1 MKRPN
6 LRHGAVVGA
15 PPEFPPLDR
24 SRRRGAKEAQAAW
37 TSSVADD
44 QASPSRLGAQ
54 VWALCKLATGVA
66 LVVGAALGVAWA
78 AHRYALTSP
87 RFMIREVS
95 IEGRQRTTEA
105 ELRKRAGIEVGS
117 NIFALDTR
125 LAEKRL
131 LDDPWIR
138 EAKVWRELPGK
149 LRIQLSERDAAAVAV
164 VGGHLYLVTRTGE
177 PFKEVESGDPY
188 DLPLITGISAQSL
201 GRDRAGEASRI
212 RTALEVI
219 STYGKL
225 APSRVHPAEEVHL
238 TEGGQVVL
246 TVGKS
251 GITLHLGKGPWTKK
265 LLMAERVLGKTAAQ
279 GRTPGIVFLDN
290 EANPERVVVRMR

>member
-1 MKRPN
+1 MKRRN
-6 LRHGAVVGA
+6 LRHGAAVGA
-15 PPEFPPLDR
+15 PPEFEPEERPW
-24 SRRRGAKEAQAAW
+24 S
-37 TSSVADD
+37 SSVADG
-44 QASPSRLGAQ
+44 QPSPNRFAARAWLLLKLG
-54 VWALCKLATGVA
+54 TGVA

-87 RFMIREVS
+87 RFMIREVVV
-95 IEGRQRTTEA
+95 EGRQRTTEA
-105 ELRKRAGIEVGS
+105 ELGKLAGIQVGA
-117 NIFALDTR
+117 NIFTVDTR
-125 LAEKRL
+125 QAEKRL
-131 LDDPWIR
+131 LDNPWIR

-149 LRIQLSERDAAAVAV
+149 LRVQLSERDAAAVAV
-164 VGGHLYLVTRTGE
+164 VGGHLYLVTRMGE
-177 PFKEVESGDPY
+177 TFKEVENGDPY

-201 GRDRAGEASRI
+201 GRDRAGEVSRI
-212 RTALEVI
+212 RTALEVL

-265 LLMAERVLGKTAAQ
+265 LLMADRVLGKTAAQ

>member
-1 MKRPN
+1 MKRRN
-6 LRHGAVVGA
+6 VRHGAAVGA
-15 PPEFPPLDR
+15 PPEFPAEERPRRAWSKSVSDGQPAS
-24 SRRRGAKEAQAAW
+24 SRIAIQAW
-37 TSSVADD
+37 S
-44 QASPSRLGAQ
+44 LF
-54 VWALCKLATGVA
+54 KLATGVA

-87 RFMIREVS
+87 RFMIREVVV
-95 IEGRQRTTEA
+95 EGKQRTTDA
-105 ELRKRAGIEVGS
+105 DLQKRAGIQVGG

-125 LAEKRL
+125 QAEKRL

-149 LRIQLSERDAAAVAV
+149 LRVELSERDAAAVAV

-177 PFKEVESGDPY
+177 TFKEVESGDPY

-201 GRDRAGEASRI
+201 GRDRTGETSRI
-212 RTALEVI
+212 RTALEAI

-225 APSRVHPAEEVHL
+225 APSRVHPAQEVHL
-238 TEGGQVVL
+238 TEGGRVVL

>member
-1 MKRPN
+1 MKPAN

-15 PPEFPPLDR
+15 PPEFRAPPR
-24 SRRRGAKEAQAAW
+24 SRRREAAPAW

-44 QASPSRLGAQ
+44 ERAANGLGARL
-54 VWALCKLATGVA
+54 WSLLKLGTGVA

-95 IEGRQRTTEA
+95 IQGQQRLSEA
-105 ELRKRAGIEVGS
+105 ELKRLAGVEVGA
-117 NIFALDTR
+117 NIFRLDTR
-125 LAEKRL
+125 QAEKQL
-131 LDDPWIR
+131 LENPWIR

-149 LRIQLSERDAAAVAV
+149 LRVELSERDAAAVAV
-164 VGGHLYLVTRTGE
+164 VGAHLYLVTRAGE
-177 PFKEVESGDPY
+177 TFKELESGDPY
-188 DLPLITGISAQSL
+188 DLPLISGINAQSL
-201 GRDRAGEASRI
+201 GRDRIGESSRI
-212 RTALEVI
+212 RTALDVL
-219 STYGKL
+219 SAWGRLPT
-225 APSRVHPAEEVHL
+225 SRVHPAEEVHL

-246 TVGKS
+246 TVGKP

-265 LLMAERVLGKTAAQ
+265 LLMAERVLGKTATQ

-290 EANPERVVVRMR
+290 EANPDRVVVRMR

>member
-1 MKRPN
+1 MKRAN
-6 LRHGAVVGA
+6 VRHGAAVGA
-15 PPEFPPLDR
+15 PPEFP
-24 SRRRGAKEAQAAW
+24 SRRRAGKEAQAAW
-37 TSSVADD
+37 ASSVADD
-44 QASPSRLGAQ
+44 PASPGRLVLQA
-54 VWALCKLATGVA
+54 WSLCKLAIGVA

-87 RFMIREVS
+87 RFMIREVVV
-95 IEGRQRTTEA
+95 EGRQRSTEA
-105 ELRKRAGIEVGS
+105 ELKQRAGIQVGR

-131 LDDPWIR
+131 LEDPWIR

-149 LRIQLSERDAAAVAV
+149 LRVQLSERDAAAVAV
-164 VGGHLYLVTRTGE
+164 VAGHLYLVTRTGE

-225 APSRVHPAEEVHL
+225 GPSRVHPAEEVHL

-265 LLMAERVLGKTAAQ
+265 LMMAERVLGKTAAE